1 MSGKQPE
8 TVPPPPPFKPARP
21 PNSAQIIGSL
31 FPTDAAVLGGVV
43 GVGHFNSGSLAPASQ
58 TAGPGGCPPP
68 PPPHSPPPPKPK
80 TGCLHSQNSFHDEE
94 LWLSNLKG
102 GHSTTIMLILVA
114 HFMAE
119 LVYSWARGMRIHPVN
134 VAYLAGNPPAPPRP
148 HPDPIPPPPRPPRVE
163 LIKEFGMLDVMDIL
177 SFKAVKLAGG
187 IQSRGAHYG
196 MLVRV

>member
-58 TAGPGGCPPP
+58 TAGPGGYPPP

-102 GHSTTIMLILVA
+102 GHSTTIMLILVT
-114 HFMAE
+114 H
-119 LVYSWARGMRIHPVN
+119 LWPT
-134 VAYLAGNPPAPPRP
+134 PPRP

-196 MLVRV
+196 ML

>member
-1 MSGKQPE
+1 
-8 TVPPPPPFKPARP
+8 
-21 PNSAQIIGSL
+21 
-31 FPTDAAVLGGVV
+31 
-43 GVGHFNSGSLAPASQ
+43 
-58 TAGPGGCPPP
+58 
-68 PPPHSPPPPKPK
+68 
-80 TGCLHSQNSFHDEE
+80 
-94 LWLSNLKG
+94 
-102 GHSTTIMLILVA
+102 MLILVA

-134 VAYLAGNPPAPPRP
+134 VAYFAGNPPAPPRP

-196 MLVRV
+196 ILVRTRMIELIDAFINIRMDVRHRLLTLGLFWRLILHTSGYSPLTSIRESKRQRRPKLYIGPIPELLSPCPTAMINRNQRKGQVYEPVAF